1 MAPAT
6 QAPTYDSHNSAVE
19 RLLSRKLRD
28 RLGSTRTCKRLTRNR
43 RPERQNELATI
54 FIRSTLANCLYI
66 ALVPVMLPSI
76 DELLALDALTLRE
89 HTEQAGDTFNVEE
102 HRAQLRKSLEVSQV
116 CSVRREGK
124 LVAYAMLRP
133 HSGACWFVGAFGT
146 HPLYRTYAVITELLA
161 KMATLASEQ
170 GIGELR
176 SHVYKTNRLSI
187 AFHRKLGFQVKREND
202 KAFEFFITIRELAT
216 KPAVQRAT
224 AKATSLPE

>member
-1 MAPAT
+1 ML
-6 QAPTYDSHNSAVE
+6 N
-19 RLLSRKLRD
+19 K
-28 RLGSTRTCKRLTRNR
+28 
-43 RPERQNELATI
+43 LATI
-54 FIRSTLANCLYI
+54 LIRSTLANCLYI
-66 ALVPVMLPSI
+66 ALIAAMSPSI

-89 HTEQAGDTFNVEE
+89 HTEQAGDAFDVDE
-102 HRAQLRKSLEVSQV
+102 HRVQLRKSLKVSEV

-187 AFHRKLGFQVKREND
+187 AFHRKLGFQVTREND
-202 KAFEFFITIRELAT
+202 KGFEFFIAIRELTT
-216 KPAVQRAT
+216 KPAIQRAT
-224 AKATSLPE
+224 ARAASSPASGASEAPAILRKV

>member
-1 MAPAT
+1 M
-6 QAPTYDSHNSAVE
+6 
-19 RLLSRKLRD
+19 
-28 RLGSTRTCKRLTRNR
+28 
-43 RPERQNELATI
+43 ATI
-54 FIRSTLANCLYI
+54 LIRSTLADCLYI
-66 ALVPVMLPSI
+66 ALIPVMLPSI
-76 DELLALDALTLRE
+76 DELFALDALTLRE
-89 HTEQAGDTFNVEE
+89 HTEQAGDAFDVDE
-102 HRAQLRKSLEVSQV
+102 HRVQLRKSLEVSEV

-187 AFHRKLGFQVKREND
+187 AFHRKLGFQVTREND
-202 KAFEFFITIRELAT
+202 KGFEFFIAICELTT

-224 AKATSLPE
+224 ARATCRPESGAPDAPATLRKV